1 MKGSVVLTAL
11 ILISLLGLTIPV
23 AADTSTNTFYF
34 RSDYHTVNGLYGRQL
49 KTSQSSSDDYDSYFD
64 TGNYT
69 VSWGIRVKI
78 RHVGGGT
85 TELTSGSP
93 VAIVNRTAGS
103 SLQEGYQNNT
113 WSCPE
118 TALETTD
125 AILITMY
132 VTDPVDPWLQAGQYI
147 TPQLGANTLN
157 ASSWNVYYY
166 TWWDSDGSYTWS
178 RFYFGIFYHDSR
190 IENVIT
196 FTNPFQ
202 YTFFGAYTEQGI
214 RDGAINVT
222 VYHSDNTS
230 ETFEVDGS
238 HSISPSAMPITAE
251 YDLGYNVSRVVYF
264 YLNQENFT
272 IVNPTEPSYTYY
284 IEVIDY
290 VGVEWGYLETLL
302 NINGTDT
309 VIERWDVQIL
319 NELPFTLS
327 WGKAYKLRLI
337 CNLGSYNY
345 PSFVAGGSQT
355 TSIAISQDIFDEI
368 PTDVSGISLTATR
381 VNNTWIRTIYV
392 DSDNLTDTVVLDFYI
407 LGTSELQYSTEETTL
422 PFIHNWYG
430 ADPEYHYS
438 LKVSANHDRR
448 GLLIWWIVLP
458 ADQIQDNVFADLDE
472 ILTSA
477 NDEFPI
483 AASNFI
489 GLGLTLLCAAA
500 FSAKNIAVGVVITVI
515 MTMILT
521 TIGFMTM
528 DWTWLTLSFAVAI
541 IVAIS
546 IQKERVTT
554 I

>member
-1 MKGSVVLTAL
+1 MKGSVVLAAL
-11 ILISLLGLTIPV
+11 IIISFLGLTIPV
-23 AADTSTNTFYF
+23 AADSVTNTFYF

-49 KTSQSSSDDYDSYFD
+49 KTSQSSTDDYDSYFD

-78 RHVGGGT
+78 KHVGGGT

-125 AILITMY
+125 AILIIMY
-132 VTDPVDPWLQAGQYI
+132 VTDPLDPWLQAAQYVS
-147 TPQLGANTLN
+147 PQLGANVLN

-166 TWWDSDGSYTWS
+166 TWWDSDGDYTWS
-178 RFYFGIFYHDSR
+178 RFYFGIFYHHSR

-196 FTNPFQ
+196 FTNPYQ
-202 YTFFGAYTEQGI
+202 YEFFGAYNEEGL

-238 HSISPSAMPITAE
+238 HLMAATAMPITAE

-264 YLNQENFT
+264 YLNQEDFT
-272 IVNPTEPSYTYY
+272 IVKPTEPYYTYY

-327 WGKAYKLRLI
+327 WGKAYKLRLV
-337 CNLGSYNY
+337 CDKGSYNY

-355 TSIAISQDIFDEI
+355 TSIAITQDIFDEI
-368 PTDVSGISLTATR
+368 PTDVRGISLTAIR
-381 VNNTWIRTIYV
+381 ESGTWLKTIYV
-392 DSDNLTDTVVLDFYI
+392 DTDNLTNTVVLDFYI
-407 LGTSELQYSTEETTL
+407 LGTSELQYSAEETTT
-422 PFIHNWYG
+422 PFVHSWYG
-430 ADPEYHYS
+430 ADPEYGYS
-438 LKVSANHDRR
+438 LKVTVDHERR
-448 GLLIWWIVLP
+448 GILIWWLVLP
-458 ADQIQDNVFADLDE
+458 ADETQDNVFAELDE

-483 AASNFI
+483 APSNFI
-489 GLGLTLLCAAA
+489 GLGISLLCFAA
-500 FSAKNIAVGVVITVI
+500 FSAKNVGVGVVIGVI

-521 TIGFMTM
+521 VIGFMSM
-528 DWTWLTLSFAVAI
+528 EWSWLTLSFAVAI
-541 IVAIS
+541 IVAIT
-546 IQKERVTT
+546 IHKERGAVV
-554 I
+554 